1 MSLRRFSTAATV
13 YTAVSTLGK
22 AMNFL
27 LVPFYTHVVPPD
39 EFGVYSALFPFY
51 AVMLMIFQYGM
62 PSAIIKFYA
71 EAKTHSDKQE
81 FVSTLFSMQAAS
93 ALILALLM
101 ILMASPISLLF
112 IGSPNYADTIAL
124 IAISLFVETLGFN
137 LLWLIRSD
145 NRLMLFAVIS
155 LTALMLNIGV
165 AVWLVPKGNYV
176 FNLFLAQFVAIV
188 FTFVVA
194 FIANSNLFKLY
205 FNREIAKKLWQFGYP
220 LLGYGILSVLLDSL
234 DKVLVTRFISKEAGG
249 IYSVG
254 YRLGMVMSILN
265 VSFRTALLP
274 FFAQRVETHSPKE
287 NQRLFV
293 QIFSLYTTALTAVF
307 LVLSFFVRDFMTIK
321 VFGFSLFKQTYLS
334 ASSLT
339 PVVLL
344 AYLIAAPAEF
354 SKAALTK
361 SGDTKILFNA
371 VLFSLLI
378 NLGLLVL
385 VMGFAPSDV
394 VLTLQLVA
402 SATVAAYLF
411 NVIYFYHKSKSI
423 DATPYPIRRFS
434 LLVVIATSAVV
445 LNELHLNAKSF
456 WLRISVCVAVLVI
469 ILGIGLI
476 PVWKAKHQ
484 TTT

>member
-71 EAKTHSDKQE
+71 EAKTQSDKQE
-81 FVSTLFSMQAAS
+81 FVSTLFLMQTAS
-93 ALILALLM
+93 ALVLSLLM
-101 ILMASPISLLF
+101 ILFASPISLLF
-112 IGSPNYADTIAL
+112 IGSFNYADSIIL
-124 IAISLFVETLGFN
+124 IAISLFIETLGFN

-145 NRLMLFAVIS
+145 NRLALFAFVS
-155 LTALMLNIGV
+155 LASLLLNIGV

-176 FNLFLAQFVAIV
+176 FNLFLAQVVAVV
-188 FTFVVA
+188 FTFGVGL
-194 FIANSNLFKLY
+194 IANANLFKPY
-205 FNREIAKKLWQFGYP
+205 FNKDLAKKLWQFGYP
-220 LLGYGILSVLLDSL
+220 LLGYGILAVLLDSL

-254 YRLGMVMSILN
+254 YRLGMVMAILN

-274 FFAQRVETHSPKE
+274 FFAQRVESHSSKE
-287 NQRLFV
+287 NERLFV
-293 QIFSLYTTALTAVF
+293 QIFSLYTTGLAVVF
-307 LVLSFFVRDFMTIK
+307 LVLSFFVRDFMTIEI
-321 VFGFSLFKQTYLS
+321 FGYALFKQTYLP
-334 ASSLT
+334 AATLT

-344 AYLIAAPAEF
+344 AYLVAAPTEF

-361 SGDTKILFNA
+361 SGDTKILLNA

-378 NLGLLVL
+378 NLTLLLLVIR
-385 VMGFAPSDV
+385 FAPSDT

-402 SATVAAYLF
+402 LATVAAYLF
-411 NVIYFYHKSKSI
+411 NVQYFYRKSRAV
-423 DATPYPIRRFS
+423 DTTPYPMRRFF
-434 LLVVIATSAVV
+434 LIVV
-445 LNELHLNAKSF
+445 LATLAVSLNEFGLNSETIWK
-456 WLRISVCVAVLVI
+456 RVAVCAIAVSLIV
-469 ILGIGLI
+469 GIGFV
-476 PVWKAKHQ
+476 PVWKLRTHK
-484 TTT
+484 

>member
-71 EAKTHSDKQE
+71 EAKTQSDKQE
-81 FVSTLFSMQAAS
+81 FVSTLFLMQTAS
-93 ALILALLM
+93 ALVMSLVMAVF
-101 ILMASPISLLF
+101 ASPISHLF
-112 IGSPNYADTIAL
+112 IGSSNYADSIVL
-124 IAISLFVETLGFN
+124 IAISLFIETLGFN

-145 NRLMLFAVIS
+145 NRLALFAFIS
-155 LTALMLNIGV
+155 LASLLINIGV

-176 FNLFLAQFVAIV
+176 FNLFLAQVVAVV
-188 FTFVVA
+188 FTFGVGL
-194 FIANSNLFKLY
+194 IANANLFKPY
-205 FNREIAKKLWQFGYP
+205 FNKDLAKKLWQFGYP
-220 LLGYGILSVLLDSL
+220 LLGYGILAVLLDSL
-234 DKVLVTRFISKEAGG
+234 DKVLVTRLISKEAGG

-254 YRLGMVMSILN
+254 YRLGMVMAILN

-274 FFAQRVETHSPKE
+274 FFAQRVESHSPKE
-287 NQRLFV
+287 NERLFV
-293 QIFSLYTTALTAVF
+293 QIFSLYTTGLAAVF
-307 LVLSFFVRDFMTIK
+307 LVLSFFVRDFMTIEI
-321 VFGFSLFKQTYLS
+321 FGYVLFKQTYLS
-334 ASSLT
+334 AATLT
-339 PVVLL
+339 PIVLL
-344 AYLIAAPAEF
+344 AYLIAAPTEF

-361 SGDTKILFNA
+361 SGDTKVLFNA

-378 NLGLLVL
+378 NLALLLLVIR
-385 VMGFAPSDV
+385 FPPSDT

-411 NVIYFYHKSKSI
+411 NVIYFYRKSRTI
-423 DATPYPIRRFS
+423 DATPYPIGRFFFM
-434 LLVVIATSAVV
+434 VIIAMLAVA
-445 LNELHLNAKSF
+445 LNEFGLNAETIWK
-456 WLRISVCVAVLVI
+456 RGAVCIVSVSLIV
-469 ILGIGLI
+469 GIGLV
-476 PVWKAKHQ
+476 PVWKLRMRK
-484 TTT
+484 